1 MEDKLYRDL
10 QALSDRELFDFITE
24 TDASQRKWVAL
35 HLLELRRNKA
45 IASAAKSSAIAA
57 WVAAIVAGASAVVAV
72 LAYVSNAPHL

>member
-10 QALSDRELFDFITE
+10 QARSDSELFDFITE

-57 WVAAIVAGASAVVAV
+57 WAAAIGAGASAVVAV
-72 LAYVSNAPHL
+72 LAYVSYAPHL

>member
-1 MEDKLYRDL
+1 MEDKLYRDF
-10 QALSDRELFDFITE
+10 QARSDRELFDFITE

-35 HLLELRRNKA
+35 HLLELRRNQA

-57 WVAAIVAGASAVVAV
+57 WIAAIVAGASAVVAA

>member
-45 IASAAKSSAIAA
+45 IASAAKSSAVAA

>member
-10 QALSDRELFDFITE
+10 QARSDRELFDFITE

-35 HLLELRRNKA
+35 HLLELRRNQA

-57 WVAAIVAGASAVVAV
+57 WIAAIVAGASAVVAA

>member
-57 WVAAIVAGASAVVAV
+57 WVATIVAGASAVVAV